1 MSAPNHVAA
10 YGDAFADVYDAWY
23 GGRLDPADAVTVL
36 TDLARGGRVLEFGVG
51 TGRIALPLAAHGVSV
66 VGIEASPAMLDK
78 LRSKP
83 DAASIEVHLGDMADH
98 RVEGRFDVV
107 CIPFSTLFLLP
118 SQERQLDCFA
128 NAAAHLDSDGAFV
141 VEAFVPD
148 ATRYINHQSVSVEDL
163 APETLRLEIARHD
176 PVAQRVEV
184 SRLVVGKDGFEVFP
198 LSWRYATPAELDL
211 MARLA
216 GLHMRVRWGGWDRRP
231 FTSASTNHVTVYER
245 Q

>member
-1 MSAPNHVAA
+1 MSTSNHASA
-10 YGDAFADVYDAWY
+10 YGHIFADVYDAWY
-23 GGRLDPADAVTVL
+23 DRRLNPTQAVTVL

-51 TGRIALPLAAHGVSV
+51 TGRTALPLAANGVSV
-66 VGIEASPAMLDK
+66 VGIEASSAMLDK
-78 LRSKP
+78 LRAKP
-83 DAASIEVHLGDMADH
+83 GAPSIETHIGDMADH

-107 CIPFSTLFLLP
+107 CITFSTLFLLP
-118 SQERQLDCFA
+118 SQERQLDCFV
-128 NAAAHLDSDGAFV
+128 NAAAHLDPGGVFV

-148 ATRYINHQSVSVEDL
+148 ATRYVNHQSVSVEDL
-163 APETLRLEIARHD
+163 APEALRLEIARHD
-176 PVAQRVEV
+176 PVAQRIEV
-184 SRLVVGKDGFEVFP
+184 SRLVVGEDGFRILP

-216 GLHMRVRWGGWDRRP
+216 GLHMRVRWGGWDRSP